1 MDAVATNTVGE
12 TGPPLYAFGTKKIFV
27 YICAVDDEGG
37 GGGPQGLN
45 GDEEERDERD
55 ERGDRNA
62 HILTIVN
69 AKAGRVQRPYMITEL
84 KN

>member
-1 MDAVATNTVGE
+1 MLLGQ
-12 TGPPLYAFGTKKIFV
+12 KKIFV
-27 YICAVDDEGG
+27 YVCAVDDEGG